1 MRKPRELMQIQVG
14 MFVAVGLM
22 LLMTVIF
29 LLGSEKRLFE
39 RQYTLV
45 SHFEDISGLR
55 LGAPVQLAGINVG
68 TVENIL
74 FDDQIARK
82 NVKVIMK
89 ISNRFRERIKE
100 DSVATIV
107 TQGLLG
113 DRMVSVTV
121 GSPEKK
127 SLEGG
132 DELIAVSPTGFT
144 ELMTKGDALVDNVN
158 KVAKNVNALL
168 EEVRSGKGALH
179 ELIYNPKGGEM
190 VDAAA
195 EVASNLKGVSRNA
208 EQISG
213 KINRGEGTI
222 GALVNDPSLFN
233 DMKTLLGKANRNKLI
248 KAVIRETLRTKDE
261 ALIGQEEKKK

>member
-1 MRKPRELMQIQVG
+1 MQIQVG
-14 MFVAVGLM
+14 MFVVVGLM

-74 FDDQIARK
+74 FDDQIVKK

-89 ISNRFRERIKE
+89 ISTRFKDRIHE
-100 DSVATIV
+100 DSVASIV

-127 SLEGG
+127 VLEGG
-132 DELIAVSPTGFT
+132 DELMAVSPTGFT
-144 ELMTKGDALVDNVN
+144 ELMTKGDELVNNVN

-168 EEVRSGKGALH
+168 EEVKEGKGALH
-179 ELIYNPKGGEM
+179 ELIYNPKGGQM
-190 VDAAA
+190 VDDAGL
-195 EVASNLKGVSRNA
+195 VASNLKEVTHNA
-208 EQISG
+208 SQISG

-248 KAVIRETLRTKDE
+248 KAVIRETLRTRE
-261 ALIGQEEKKK
+261 ETLIKQDQ

>member
-1 MRKPRELMQIQVG
+1 MQIQVG
-14 MFVAVGLM
+14 MFVVVGLL

-39 RQYTLV
+39 RQYSLV

-74 FDDQIARK
+74 FDDQIAKK
-82 NVKVIMK
+82 NVKVKMK
-89 ISNRFRERIKE
+89 ISTRFKDRIRE
-100 DSVATIV
+100 DSVASIV

-121 GSPEKK
+121 GSPEKQVLK
-127 SLEGG
+127 SG
-132 DELIAVSPTGFT
+132 DELMAVSPTGFA
-144 ELMTKGDALVDNVN
+144 EIMTKGDELVTQVN

-168 EEVRSGKGALH
+168 EEVRGGKGALH

-190 VDAAA
+190 VEDAAV
-195 EVASNLKGVSRNA
+195 VASNLKEVTHNA
-208 EQISG
+208 SQVSG

-222 GALVNDPSLFN
+222 GALVNDASLFN

-248 KAVIRETLRTKDE
+248 KAVIRETLRTRDE
-261 ALIGQEEKKK
+261 ALIGETPKKQ